1 MAARGAKTG
10 ELMVFREIAKFLACS
25 NSTEEALDKAYD
37 LCDTGAFKTLN
48 VFVDR
53 GFPTY
58 CYTSGDKKVLMNI
71 QIPWDSLVGECIR
84 ERKQII
90 SCSPESL
97 ELDRNPTAVL
107 HSMVKPLVCFNNTF
121 GCMEFLTQE
130 ALQQHEIETFGTIG
144 DYFAPIIYLQEW
156 HSIEKRIAHAI
167 KNKAFIGILTL
178 YDEEVDDKEKQSTLD
193 ESFKEIST
201 LSEDT
206 LKLMGIKCELHKR
219 NINDIIAT
227 IIEKIDRLAK
237 LNNKNVKI
245 IQELTPGLQVY
256 CDEFSIREEVLFN
269 IVKNIWEEWQNR
281 NIEERIVEFRTYKEG
296 NYATIEI
303 KDNAG
308 GMSEKVASRFS
319 LPFQSSKG
327 FGRGVGMNI
336 VYQVI
341 KQNNGE
347 ITFKTKEGVGTMFY
361 IKLSMLEINR
371 RVLSRYQTGNNTG
384 NRKEVITLEFN
395 SDKNTSRSSGYL
407 VDLSMGGLLGVFKI
421 NPPYPQIASNV
432 TVDLDFGNGNKVS
445 GLGGL
450 VARIEVIE
458 QSMDDGYIKVAV
470 RFHDKPEIL
479 KKERLMRVLSIC
491 SISHQG

>member
-1 MAARGAKTG
+1 MA
-10 ELMVFREIAKFLACS
+10 FREIAKFLACS
-25 NSTEEALDKAYD
+25 NSIEEALDRVYD
-37 LCDTGAFKTLN
+37 LCNKDAGAFKTLN

-84 ERKQII
+84 ERKQVI

-97 ELDRNPTAVL
+97 ELDGKHTGAVVL
-107 HSMVKPLVCFNNTF
+107 HSMAKPLVCFNNTF

-130 ALQQHEIETFGTIG
+130 ALQQHEIEMFGIIG

-156 HSIEKRIAHAI
+156 YSIEKRIAHAI

-178 YDEEVDDKEKQSTLD
+178 YDEDVDEQEKQSTLD

-219 NINDIIAT
+219 NVNDIIAT
-227 IIEKIDRLAK
+227 VIEKIDKLAK

-281 NIEERIVEFRTYKEG
+281 NMEERIVEFRTYKED

-308 GMSEKVASRFS
+308 GMSEKVASRFA
-319 LPFQSSKG
+319 LPFESSKG

-347 ITFKTKEGVGTMFY
+347 ITFKTKEGEGTTFY

-371 RVLSRYQTGNNTG
+371 RVLSRYQTGNDTG
-384 NRKEVITLEFN
+384 NSKEVITLEFN
-395 SDKNTSRSSGYL
+395 LRKDNGYL

-432 TVDLDFGNGNKVS
+432 TVGLDFGNGNNVS
-445 GLGGL
+445 GLTGL
-450 VARIEVIE
+450 IARIEVIE

-479 KKERLMRVLSIC
+479 KNERLMRILSVC
-491 SISHQG
+491 SIPHRG